1 MKSKSKIINELKLI
15 SGDKYVI
22 TSKWGK
28 EPFSKGWRYGEGETL
43 AVVKPGTLLE
53 IWKVLQKCVEHNVI
67 VIMQAANTGLTG
79 GSTPFGNDYDR
90 SIVIINTLRINS
102 IQIIENGKQII
113 ALPGSSLY
121 DLENK
126 LKPLGKE
133 PHSVIGSTSIGASI
147 VGGVCNNSGG
157 SLVHRGPAYTEF
169 ALYAKVNKDGKLE
182 LVNEL
187 DINLGSNPEEILLNL
202 ENNNYTN
209 SDILKSKKLGSDDK
223 YSEIVRGIDQNTAA
237 RFNAD
242 NRLLHSASG
251 SAGKIAVFALRLDTY
266 KAPKKSKVFYVGSNN
281 QDDFW
286 KIRREILSNF
296 KELPRLG
303 DYMHRDCY
311 DAAKKYSKDTF
322 IVIEKLGTNFL
333 PSLFEFKRIVDIIAE
348 KVKFLPEKFSDKL
361 MQFLS
366 NFWPN
371 HLPKKMESFR
381 DQFEHHWIIE
391 MTDEGINEAEIYFKD
406 FFKDK
411 KGDFFVCNSQEG
423 KKAMLHRYVS
433 ASAIGRYQALNKKNI
448 GEMMSLDIA
457 FPRNEKNWLEILPQ
471 EINDKLELKFY
482 YGHLFCHVFHHNYI
496 LKKGVDAK
504 KLKKELLE
512 IYDKRGAEYPAE
524 HNVGH
529 EYKAMPVLTEFY
541 KKLDPT
547 NFFNPGIGQTSKLK
561 NWK

>member
-90 SIVIINTLRINS
+90 SIVVINTLRINS

-187 DINLGSNPEEILLNL
+187 DINLGSNPEAVS
-202 ENNNYTN
+202 YTHLTLPT
-209 SDILKSKKLGSDDK
+209 I
-223 YSEIVRGIDQNTAA
+223 YSV
-237 RFNAD
+237 
-242 NRLLHSASG
+242 
-251 SAGKIAVFALRLDTY
+251 
-266 KAPKKSKVFYVGSNN
+266 
-281 QDDFW
+281 
-286 KIRREILSNF
+286 
-296 KELPRLG
+296 
-303 DYMHRDCY
+303 
-311 DAAKKYSKDTF
+311 
-322 IVIEKLGTNFL
+322 
-333 PSLFEFKRIVDIIAE
+333 
-348 KVKFLPEKFSDKL
+348 
-361 MQFLS
+361 
-366 NFWPN
+366 
-371 HLPKKMESFR
+371 
-381 DQFEHHWIIE
+381 
-391 MTDEGINEAEIYFKD
+391 
-406 FFKDK
+406 
-411 KGDFFVCNSQEG
+411 
-423 KKAMLHRYVS
+423 
-433 ASAIGRYQALNKKNI
+433 
-448 GEMMSLDIA
+448 
-457 FPRNEKNWLEILPQ
+457 
-471 EINDKLELKFY
+471 
-482 YGHLFCHVFHHNYI
+482 
-496 LKKGVDAK
+496 
-504 KLKKELLE
+504 
-512 IYDKRGAEYPAE
+512 
-524 HNVGH
+524 
-529 EYKAMPVLTEFY
+529 
-541 KKLDPT
+541 
-547 NFFNPGIGQTSKLK
+547 
-561 NWK
+561 